1 MENSQPEHW
10 KLLDSKLAFEQVGD
24 YKSPLFFPV
33 PRDLRWSQDGHVWR
47 ILAKKHQSPLIPPR
61 RAPPELSPNLVWK
74 VTPPLLPN
82 GSKRHI
88 AGLGTAEWTGA
99 YRWHAPDTLL
109 AQAILRPDKNRQTL
123 LGKHP
128 LPAEIPLH
136 VRFDGGRIM
145 LEFPETGMFR
155 LPRLPDS
162 GSALLAGVSSSQG
175 TPQLVGDSSLWHL
188 GIDSSDRYGFGRDD
202 FDDTLSRDSLQRM
215 AITEAPSPKARSSF
229 LWSGS
234 GTVQRIASLDISP
247 DQGLVFD
254 TGFAQILSRQNGITF
269 AVSDV
274 PPETL
279 ALPKQGR
286 AAWLENQ
293 GQLREFEG
301 LAAIAGNPGADSL
314 LEESPSHA
322 FLDVFVRAWK
332 EHRPVRF
339 SPDAVWMLLLE
350 GLVSRVESNADS
362 CREALVK
369 HAKGKKRVQIL
380 LPIGH
385 VENLDEDSTWEFI
398 AKELLAKVST
408 DSRQNPD
415 SAFLPIFSTT
425 TPTRALAT
433 RMRVL
438 QMYSHY
444 FDYRALAA
452 CGIPRI
458 TLEGTAADWRRIR
471 DHLPNLAGCGL
482 ADWSTRMKP
491 VLEEFVRTSEGK
503 PSLSFWRSFVRF
515 TPAIM
520 CGAAPVVDGWI
531 SAFFP
536 VDRDG

>member
-1 MENSQPEHW
+1 
-10 KLLDSKLAFEQVGD
+10 
-24 YKSPLFFPV
+24 
-33 PRDLRWSQDGHVWR
+33 
-47 ILAKKHQSPLIPPR
+47 
-61 RAPPELSPNLVWK
+61 
-74 VTPPLLPN
+74 
-82 GSKRHI
+82 
-88 AGLGTAEWTGA
+88 
-99 YRWHAPDTLL
+99 
-109 AQAILRPDKNRQTL
+109 
-123 LGKHP
+123 
-128 LPAEIPLH
+128 
-136 VRFDGGRIM
+136 
-145 LEFPETGMFR
+145 MF
-155 LPRLPDS
+155 
-162 GSALLAGVSSSQG
+162 
-175 TPQLVGDSSLWHL
+175 
-188 GIDSSDRYGFGRDD
+188 
-202 FDDTLSRDSLQRM
+202 
-215 AITEAPSPKARSSF
+215 
-229 LWSGS
+229 
-234 GTVQRIASLDISP
+234 
-247 DQGLVFD
+247 
-254 TGFAQILSRQNGITF
+254 
-269 AVSDV
+269 
-274 PPETL
+274 
-279 ALPKQGR
+279 LPKPWFSPSKGK

-293 GQLREFEG
+293 GQLSEFEG

-322 FLDVFVRAWK
+322 FLDVFVRAWN
-332 EHRPVRF
+332 EHRPVRL

-350 GLVSRVESNADS
+350 GLVSRVEANADS

-369 HAKGKKRVQIL
+369 HADGKKVVQIP

-415 SAFLPIFSTT
+415 SAFLPVFSTT

-491 VLEEFVRTSEGK
+491 VLEEFVRASEGK

-536 VDRDG
+536 VDRDGKPRQFLAPMDYGLIPDDNGTFPFVLVTPGLPDRHFTVRSGFSGNGQDADGTLFPELGWSVWEGQTENVK